1 MNYSKK
7 GLRWLIS
14 LILEGGISRPVI
26 AHKDCLLRFGAEF
39 VFSICESKSVEV
51 IIINKGDPCSYEED
65 LAQDIF
71 EVITVC
77 VARLYGR
84 RSYHMKSIESVR

>member
-26 AHKDCLLRFGAEF
+26 AHKDCLLRFGAEL
-39 VFSICESKSVEV
+39 VVSICESRSVEV
-51 IIINKGDPCSYEED
+51 IIIMKGDGCSYDED
-65 LAQDIF
+65 LAKDIF
-71 EVITVC
+71 EIITVC
-77 VARLYGR
+77 STRLYGG
-84 RSYHMKSIESVR
+84 RSHQHVT